1 MSTKLVTK
9 TFNVENAKKF
19 ISSNDELFVYASRH
33 IPYTGGDGSVPSPDN
48 SVDSTVINVYDNMIF
63 AKRVSDSDKVHMIPK
78 IMWTANTVYDM
89 YSHDDG
95 FLYEKDFYVVSNT
108 GSQYDVYKCLY
119 NAGGIASNVEP
130 TRAGSAVDLLPFET
144 GDQYVWKYMYTI
156 SSADWNK
163 FSTTSFVPVTAN
175 TTVIQSAVPG
185 QIDVI
190 VVEDAGQ
197 RYDNYIANGVFRTG
211 DIKVGGAD
219 TFYGVKDDASSIDE
233 YYTGCVLRIT
243 NGTAVDQY
251 RRIVGYVGTSEKKT
265 VILDRAFTT
274 VPAVGDTYQIYPYIY
289 VFGDMNE
296 TVPAEAMAIIDA
308 NTSNSVSSVEILN
321 SGAGYRKAEA
331 YVGVSPD
338 VLPLSSNSNLIDLP
352 AVISGGVDF
361 EEAKLKVI
369 IPPAGGHGSDPY
381 NELFADRVCVYSKFS
396 NTEQGMI
403 STDND
408 FRQIGIISNPK
419 LNNLDVFCNTTLTVG
434 SFSIGEKVSQFK
446 NIRLAGNVTVSTTA
460 NTITKTDTGKISTTI
475 TIVDGGTGY
484 NSTVNNSLVFSNPL
498 SGGTVAVATFVN
510 SNPGGTITSI
520 TVSNQGTK
528 YDSAPTVSVGGSTG
542 SNAVLIATLA
552 NPEKT
557 FFDDCFQTGDY
568 ALVSTETKN
577 WINVVSSVS
586 NSDVIVVSSNSPF
599 SNTTARVSK
608 IETEATGTVTAIST
622 GQITL
627 SNVSGVFQEGAKI
640 VGLSSGTTSVI
651 RTSNSEFNALQIND
665 KDPNLFNVMVQL
677 SRLAGNLQTGNN
689 FIEDEEISQTN
700 LIQYTQ
706 PKAFVHHIETGGG
719 ANDDVLYVTNETG
732 IFALDPSNLKPIIG
746 ESSDAIFSYL
756 SAKYKGDFVKDSGQV
771 IYFENVQP
779 ISRDTDKS
787 EVVKIILRF

>member
-1 MSTKLVTK
+1 MSTKLITK

-33 IPYTGGDGSVPSPDN
+33 IPYINGDGEIPDLDN
-48 SVDSTVINVYDNMIF
+48 SVESTVTDVYDNMIF
-63 AKRVSDSDKVHMIPK
+63 AKRVSNSDMVHMIPK

-95 FLYEKDFYVVSNT
+95 VLYEKDFYVVSDT

-119 NAGGIASNVEP
+119 NAGGSASNVAP

-211 DIKVGGAD
+211 DIKVGGVD

-233 YYTGCVLRIT
+233 YYTGCVLKIT
-243 NGTAVDQY
+243 SGSSVDQY

-274 VPAVGDTYQIYPYIY
+274 VPVVGDTYQIYPYIY

-296 TVPAEAMAIIDA
+296 TIPAEAMAIIDA

-338 VLPLSSNSNLIDLP
+338 VLPLNSNSNLIDLP
-352 AVISGGVDF
+352 AVISGAVDF
-361 EEAKLKVI
+361 QEATLKVI

-419 LNNLDVFCNTTLTVG
+419 LNNLDVFCNTSLTVG
-434 SFSIGEKVSQFK
+434 SFSVGEKVSQFK

-475 TIVDGGTGY
+475 TIANAGIGY
-484 NSTVNNSLVFSNPL
+484 DSTVNNSLVFSNPL

-510 SNPGGTITSI
+510 NGSGSI
-520 TVSNQGTK
+520 VSISVSNQGTK
-528 YDSAPTVSVGGSTG
+528 YDSAPTVSVAPAAGG
-542 SNAVLIATLA
+542 SNAVLIAALS

-557 FFDDCFQTGDY
+557 FFDDSFVAGDY

-640 VGLSSGTTSVI
+640 VGLSSGATSVI
-651 RTSNSEFNALQIND
+651 RTSNSVFNALQIND

-677 SRLAGNLQTGNN
+677 SRLAGNLEAGGN
-689 FIEDEEISQTN
+689 FTEDEEISQTN
-700 LIQYTQ
+700 LITYTQ
-706 PKAFVHHIETGGG
+706 PKGFVHHIEAGGG
-719 ANDDVLYVTNETG
+719 ANDDVLYITNETG

-746 ESSDAIFSYL
+746 ESSAATLSYL
-756 SAKYKGDFVKDSGQV
+756 SAKYKGDFIKDSGQV